1 MLDGLNLFIK
11 QTVMNDTK
19 LSHWD
24 NMHQLSERCTRDII
38 IVNIKFRNPSV
49 LDDLDKLF
57 CTNILNQVVLE
68 LQFLD
73 SWTLLD

>member
-1 MLDGLNLFIK
+1 
-11 QTVMNDTK
+11 MNDTE

-24 NMHQLSERCTRDII
+24 NMHQLSERCARNVI
-38 IVNIKFRNPSV
+38 IVNIKFGNPSV

-57 CTNILNQVVLE
+57 STNILNQVVLE

-73 SWTLLD
+73 SWAFLD